1 MSNTSFSIIN
11 DSTKLFNLLFQ
22 INNKNLLFL
31 NEAYVPIS
39 NKYYITILDT
49 KQKPFG
55 DFFNYIFDE
64 TREIEPPFTVDPDTD
79 TKLKWDK
86 EQYYFI
92 ELGEKNF
99 FELENDLV
107 IVHSEISDSNGSTIL
122 LIDIDYLINHLIES
136 AESNIPTHIY
146 DFLLFQLKKFNFESV
161 IIFDSTNKYN
171 KSNLLYEQIKLNFNV
186 INKSESEF
194 IQNQKSIQVY
204 NKIDSSQINIFWNII
219 VPLDVVI
226 EKKII
231 QLESD
236 LNSDL
241 IYWFG
246 YVNNTESFISK
257 VNVLDIIDKNIFEL
271 NKNSGIILDPLDKIY
286 YL

>member
-11 DSTKLFNLLFQ
+11 DSTELFNLLFQ
-22 INNKNLLFL
+22 TNNKNLLFL
-31 NEAYVPIS
+31 NEANVPIS

-49 KQKPFG
+49 EQKPFN

-64 TREIEPPFTVDPDTD
+64 TREIEPPFVVDSNTD

-92 ELGEKNF
+92 ELGKKNF

-107 IVHSEISDSNGSTIL
+107 AVHSEISDSNGNTIL
-122 LIDIDYLINHLIES
+122 LIDIDYLINHLIEC
-136 AESNIPTHIY
+136 ADSNIPTHIY

-171 KSNLLYEQIKLNFNV
+171 NSNLLYEQVKLNFNI
-186 INKSESEF
+186 INKSESKF
-194 IQNQKSIQVY
+194 NLNSIQVY
-204 NKIDSSQINIFWNII
+204 NKIDSSQLNIFWNII
-219 VPLDVVI
+219 NQLDVVI
-226 EKKII
+226 EKKIV
-231 QLESD
+231 QLDSD
-236 LNSDL
+236 LNSDTT
-241 IYWFG
+241 YWFG
-246 YVNNTESFISK
+246 LINNTESFISR

-286 YL
+286 YI

>member
-11 DSTKLFNLLFQ
+11 DSTELFNLLFQ

-49 KQKPFG
+49 KQKPFS

-64 TREIEPPFTVDPDTD
+64 TREIEPPFIVDPDTD

-99 FELENDLV
+99 FELENDLA

-122 LIDIDYLINHLIES
+122 LIDIDYLINHLIEC
-136 AESNIPTHIY
+136 AESDIPTHIY

-161 IIFDSTNKYN
+161 IIFDSTNEYN

-186 INKSESEF
+186 INKSESKF
-194 IQNQKSIQVY
+194 NQEQLQVY
-204 NKIDSSQINIFWNII
+204 NKIDSMQLNIFWNMINQ
-219 VPLDVVI
+219 LDVVI
-226 EKKII
+226 EKKVV

-236 LNSDL
+236 LNSGTT
-241 IYWFG
+241 YWYG

-257 VNVLDIIDKNIFEL
+257 VKIIDIIDKNIFEL

-286 YL
+286 YF